1 MNNFALLL
9 FYCKLFFIYIV
20 LVYHSLLFLIKVS
33 TSFWEHNIL
42 KIKYYMLITTAITNK
57 ISLFYF
63 FFTLLFITNKKNMYK
78 FVLIQNYTDNIHK
91 DYQKH
96 KDRECRIKQWL
107 LWVKFNIC
115 FFWKIKKIILQ
126 MTNFIS
132 LCSWLV
138 RSKLPLVL
146 VFTK

>member
-1 MNNFALLL
+1 MFISVNNFALLL

-20 LVYHSLLFLIKVS
+20 LVYHSLLFSIKVS

-115 FFWKIKKIILQ
+115 FFLKNKK
-126 MTNFIS
+126 NYF
-132 LCSWLV
+132 
-138 RSKLPLVL
+138 PNDE
-146 VFTK
+146 FY